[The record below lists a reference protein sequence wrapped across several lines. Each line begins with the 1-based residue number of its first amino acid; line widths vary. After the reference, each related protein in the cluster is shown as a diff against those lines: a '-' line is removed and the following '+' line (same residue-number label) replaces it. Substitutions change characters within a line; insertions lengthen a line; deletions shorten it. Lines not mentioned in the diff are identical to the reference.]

1 MTTDIDVFDA
11 LKYRVEVDEFGTRR
25 YYNFDGKLHRVEGPA
40 IVYTSGTQEW
50 YQNGKL
56 HRIGGPAAEWM
67 DGTQWWCQNGELH
80 REDGPA
86 IENADGSVL
95 WYLHGKQYS
104 KTRFY
109 QQLNFLK
116 GVSSE

>member
-25 YYNFDGKLHRVEGPA
+25 YYNSDGKLHRVEGPA
-40 IVYTSGTQEW
+40 IVYTSGVQEW

-86 IENADGSVL
+86 VVSGDGRKQWFLTGAEFSKAGHRKMLEVL
-95 WYLHGKQYS
+95 RH
-104 KTRFY
+104 T
-109 QQLNFLK
+109 NDI
-116 GVSSE
+116 

>member
-1 MTTDIDVFDA
+1 MPSDIDLFDS
-11 LKYRVEVDEFGTRR
+11 LKYRVVVDTYNTRR
-25 YYNFDGKLHRVEGPA
+25 YFNAAGVVHRDEGPA
-40 IVYTSGTQEW
+40 ILRPNGVKMW
-50 YQNGKL
+50 CQNGKL
-56 HRIGGPAAEWM
+56 HRE
-67 DGTQWWCQNGELH
+67 N
-80 REDGPA
+80 GPA
-86 IENADGSVL
+86 IEYADGSVL